1 MKRYLSSKRAQTLI
15 EKFRRARI
23 LVIGDLIMDHFI
35 WGKVKRISPEAPVP
49 VVEVTSESIMLGGSA
64 NVVNNIHSLG
74 GRSLVTGVIGND
86 DGGKRLIKI
95 LKEKG

>member
-1 MKRYLSSKRAQTLI
+1 MKRYLGLKRAFSLI
-15 EKFRRARI
+15 EGFNNARV

-49 VVEVTSESIMLGGSA
+49 VVEVTSESLMLGGSA

-74 GRSLVTGVIGND
+74 GGRQ
-86 DGGKRLIKI
+86 
-95 LKEKG
+95 

>member
-1 MKRYLSSKRAQTLI
+1 MKSILKLKRGMGIMDMFKKATV
-15 EKFRRARI
+15 
-23 LVIGDLIMDHFI
+23 LVLGDLVMDHFI
-35 WGKVKRISPEAPVP
+35 WGKVRRISPEAPVP
-49 VVEVTSESIMLGGSA
+49 VVEVTSESLMLGGSA

-95 LKEKG
+95 LKEK